1 MGIAMKALLTR
12 ISLPRL
18 VSRWRKRHKA
28 KIVEDSDRPWLRH
41 YDRGV
46 GHDLA
51 QPQALLTS
59 LFLDAARDWG
69 TATALIYFE
78 RSFTYTE
85 VYRLVMRFSAGLR
98 SIGVTRENHVALILP
113 NCPQFIIAYWA
124 ILWLGARVVP
134 MNPLLSEREMR
145 TQLKLSNAQAA
156 ITLDR
161 VLPRLYRIYRNTGL
175 RSIVVASLE
184 TFMPTLDKIGYRL
197 KTRSW
202 LNQPRVQKD
211 RSVHLFRELLID
223 EAGPPSAGEID
234 PDSPAVLLFT
244 GGVTGSPKLAVLSH
258 RNLLANAYQARIWI
272 PGFRDGKKT
281 ILAALP
287 LLHSYGLT
295 VCHHLAWYSKAAVLL
310 EPRFDARRLARLSRR
325 YSIDLFPAVPTMF
338 VALLANKKADFY
350 AQICISGGSPLP
362 EPVRTEFRSRF
373 GIDITQGYGL
383 TEAGPITHCNPIQGR
398 HKPDSIGMPWPGT
411 RARIVDL
418 QSRLPLPPGEIGELQ
433 VTGPQVMPGYY
444 RNPEETRNV
453 FSSPPWLCTGD
464 VARMDEDGYF
474 FIVDR
479 KKDIIFTGGHNVYP
493 SEVETVLCEHPA
505 VRDAVVVGRPDSY
518 YGEVV
523 FAFLLLK
530 TKGTISL
537 AEIKRFCRDKLT
549 TWKIPRG
556 IEEVDHI
563 PYNFLGKA
571 LRNKLLENIKQP
583 AKNISDGV

>member
-1 MGIAMKALLTR
+1 MRNAVHEAWVDAMKARLTKKFLCR
-12 ISLPRL
+12 GCEPLRT
-18 VSRWRKRHKA
+18 RKA

-69 TATALIYFE
+69 TATAFIYFE

-234 PDSPAVLLFT
+234 PDSPAVQLFT
-244 GGVTGSPKLAVLSH
+244 AGVTGSPKLAVLSH

-383 TEAGPITHCNPIQGR
+383 TEAGPITIAIRSKGGTSPTASAC
-398 HKPDSIGMPWPGT
+398 PG
-411 RARIVDL
+411 RARVRGSSIYRAVCLCRPVKSASCKSQDRRL
-418 QSRLPLPPGEIGELQ
+418 CQATTAIQRKPEMFFHRLPGSAP
-433 VTGPQVMPGYY
+433 VMW
-444 RNPEETRNV
+444 RE
-453 FSSPPWLCTGD
+453 WM
-464 VARMDEDGYF
+464 RMD
-474 FIVDR
+474 I
-479 KKDIIFTGGHNVYP
+479 
-493 SEVETVLCEHPA
+493 
-505 VRDAVVVGRPDSY
+505 
-518 YGEVV
+518 
-523 FAFLLLK
+523 FLLLIAK
-530 TKGTISL
+530 KILSL
-537 AEIKRFCRDKLT
+537 RAVIMS
-549 TWKIPRG
+549 I
-556 IEEVDHI
+556 
-563 PYNFLGKA
+563 
-571 LRNKLLENIKQP
+571 LRK
-583 AKNISDGV
+583 